1 MVDVK
6 VNAAQEEAI
15 THKDVPAM
23 VLAGPGSGK
32 TFVIV
37 QRLKYLIEEYKVPPS
52 TILVITFTKA
62 AAIEMQQRFLKI
74 TDSSYPEVS
83 FGTFHSLFYN
93 ILREHSKEAGFYNR
107 IEIADELFKYKLVKD
122 ILINLLKD
130 NRENMN
136 KFKLLDENE
145 IIKDITSEISRI
157 KNAGLFALSVSE
169 SIPYKEYFE
178 AIFERYNNSLKSFGK
193 IDFDDMSLICAQ
205 LFEDRNDISEQY
217 KSRFKYILI
226 DEYQD
231 INEMQQKN
239 IEAILNDEKNL
250 FVVGD
255 DDQAIYGFRGAKPGI
270 MMEFEKRMNCDVH
283 MINLSVNYRC
293 GKVILDNA
301 SLVISENKMRFKKKI
316 VSGTGTNGNVI
327 ARRYRT
333 KVEQYEAMCV
343 FLSEQSAL
351 NEIGILC
358 RTNSECKT
366 VASYLKQN
374 GIKSNIDN
382 TDDTTLYDDEAV
394 MLCVYYLSFSCIE
407 SSRALFYKIMNKP
420 LRYISRESAM
430 KEIIRKEDVLSF
442 YRGNRERT
450 KAVDKLFREVSM
462 IAKMRP
468 ALSVRFIRKEVG
480 IDKLFPKSTKKL
492 DLLEEKAKKFSD
504 SKAFIKSFNE
514 EKESYAVQN
523 KNDKRRNSRSKD
535 TVNILTLHGSKGLEY
550 RYVWIPDLNEGII
563 PSRSAVSE
571 PEKEEERRMLYV
583 GMTRAKEAL
592 IMSYI
597 CGTKE
602 NSMLPSRFLRP
613 IRKLWEKDQRSS
625 ESSSGSSTSS
635 SNSTSSR

>member
-1 MVDVK
+1 LVDVK

-15 THKDVPAM
+15 THRDGPAM

-37 QRLKYLIEEYKVPPS
+37 QRLKYLIEEYGADPS
-52 TILVITFTKA
+52 SILVITFTKA

-93 ILREHSKEAGFYNR
+93 ILRDHRKEAGFYNN

-122 ILINLLKD
+122 ILLNVLK
-130 NRENMN
+130 NSRENMN
-136 KFKLLDENE
+136 KLRLLDENE

-157 KNAGLFALSVSE
+157 KNVGLLPSSVSD
-169 SIPYKEYFE
+169 SVPYKEHFE
-178 AIFERYNNSLKSFGK
+178 AIFTGYNAALKSFGK

-205 LFEDRNDISEQY
+205 LFENRKDIAEQY

-231 INEMQQKN
+231 INEMQQNN
-239 IEAILNDEKNL
+239 IEAILSDDKNL

-270 MMEFEKRMNCDVH
+270 MMEFKDRMGGSVH
-283 MINLSVNYRC
+283 LINLSVNYRC
-293 GKVILDNA
+293 GKAILDNA
-301 SLVISENKMRFKKKI
+301 SLVIRENKMRFKKNI
-316 VSGTGTNGNVI
+316 ISGTGTDGYVF

-333 KVEQYEAMCV
+333 REAQYEAMSI
-343 FLSEQSAL
+343 FLSGQNNL
-351 NEIGILC
+351 NDIGILC

-366 VASYLKQN
+366 VASFLRQK
-374 GIKSNIDN
+374 GIKSNLEN
-382 TDDTTLYDDEAV
+382 KDDASLYDDEAV
-394 MLCVYYLSFSCIE
+394 LLCLYYLSFSCVE
-407 SSRALFYKIMNKP
+407 NSRALFYKIMNKP

-430 KEIIRKEDVLSF
+430 NELIRKEDVLSF
-442 YRGNRERT
+442 YRGNGERT
-450 KAVDKLFREVSM
+450 KAVEKLFRDISM
-462 IAKMRP
+462 IGKMRP
-468 ALSVRFIRKEVG
+468 SLSVRFIRKEVG
-480 IDKLFPKSTKKL
+480 IDKLFPNSTENL
-492 DLLEEKAKKFSD
+492 DLFEKMARNFRD
-504 SKAFIKSFNE
+504 SKSFIGSFNE
-514 EKESYAVQN
+514 EKEKSN
-523 KNDKRRNSRSKD
+523 NRNSGKKKFSNAD
-535 TVNILTLHGSKGLEY
+535 DIVNILTLHGSKGLEY
-550 RYVWIPDLNEGII
+550 KYVWIPDLNEGII
-563 PSRSAVSE
+563 PSRSAIYE

-602 NSMLPSRFLRP
+602 NAMLPSRFLRP
-613 IRKLWEKDQRSS
+613 IRSLWEKTTKNDII
-625 ESSSGSSTSS
+625 
-635 SNSTSSR
+635 

>member
-1 MVDVK
+1 MRNNNVLPPLVDVK

-15 THKDVPAM
+15 THRDGPAM

-37 QRLKYLIEEYKVPPS
+37 QRLKYLIEEYGADPS
-52 TILVITFTKA
+52 SILVITFTKA

-93 ILREHSKEAGFYNR
+93 ILRDHRKEAGFYNN

-122 ILINLLKD
+122 ILLNVLK
-130 NRENMN
+130 NSRENMN
-136 KFKLLDENE
+136 KLKLLDENE

-157 KNAGLFALSVSE
+157 KNAGLFPSSVSD
-169 SIPYKEYFE
+169 SVPYKEHFE
-178 AIFERYNNSLKSFGK
+178 AIFTGYNAALKSFGK

-205 LFEDRNDISEQY
+205 LFENRKDIAEQY

-231 INEMQQKN
+231 INEMQQNN
-239 IEAILNDEKNL
+239 IEALLNDDKNL

-270 MMEFEKRMNCDVH
+270 MMEFKDRMGGSVH
-283 MINLSVNYRC
+283 LINLSVNYRC
-293 GKVILDNA
+293 GKAILDNA
-301 SLVISENKMRFKKKI
+301 SLVIRENKMRFKKNI
-316 VSGTGTNGNVI
+316 VSGTGTDGYVV
-327 ARRYRT
+327 ARRYKTR
-333 KVEQYEAMCV
+333 EAQYEAMSI
-343 FLSEQSAL
+343 FFSGQNNL
-351 NEIGILC
+351 NDIGILC

-366 VASYLKQN
+366 VASFLRQK
-374 GIKSNIDN
+374 GIKSNLEN
-382 TDDTTLYDDEAV
+382 KDDASLYDDEAV
-394 MLCVYYLSFSCIE
+394 LLCLYYLSFSCIE
-407 SSRALFYKIMNKP
+407 NSRALFYKIMNKP

-430 KEIIRKEDVLSF
+430 NELIRKEDVLSF

-450 KAVDKLFREVSM
+450 KDVEKLFRDISM
-462 IAKMRP
+462 IGKMRP
-468 ALSVRFIRKEVG
+468 SLSVRFIRKEVG
-480 IDKLFPKSTKKL
+480 IDKLFPNSTGNL
-492 DLLEEKAKKFSD
+492 DLFEEMARNFRD
-504 SKAFIKSFNE
+504 SKSFIGSFNE
-514 EKESYAVQN
+514 EKEKSDN
-523 KNDKRRNSRSKD
+523 RNRGKKKFSNAD
-535 TVNILTLHGSKGLEY
+535 DMVNILTLHGSKGLEY
-550 RYVWIPDLNEGII
+550 KYVWIPDLNEGII
-563 PSRSAVSE
+563 PSRSAIYE

-602 NSMLPSRFLRP
+602 NAMLPSRFLRP
-613 IRKLWEKDQRSS
+613 IRSLWEKTTKND
-625 ESSSGSSTSS
+625 
-635 SNSTSSR
+635 NI

>member
-1 MVDVK
+1 MRNNNVLPPLVDVK

-15 THKDVPAM
+15 THRDGPAM

-37 QRLKYLIEEYKVPPS
+37 QRLKYLIEEYGADPS
-52 TILVITFTKA
+52 SILVITFTKA

-93 ILREHSKEAGFYNR
+93 ILRDHRKEAGFYNN

-122 ILINLLKD
+122 ILLNVLK
-130 NRENMN
+130 NSRENMN
-136 KFKLLDENE
+136 KLRLLDENE

-157 KNAGLFALSVSE
+157 KNVGLLPSSVSD
-169 SIPYKEYFE
+169 SVPYKEHFE
-178 AIFERYNNSLKSFGK
+178 AIFTGYNAALKSFGK

-205 LFEDRNDISEQY
+205 LFENRKDIAEQY

-231 INEMQQKN
+231 INEMQQNN
-239 IEAILNDEKNL
+239 IEAILSDDKNL

-270 MMEFEKRMNCDVH
+270 MMEFKDRMGGSVH
-283 MINLSVNYRC
+283 LINLSVNYRC
-293 GKVILDNA
+293 GKAILDNA
-301 SLVISENKMRFKKKI
+301 SLVIRENKMRFKKNI
-316 VSGTGTNGNVI
+316 ISGTGTDGYVF

-333 KVEQYEAMCV
+333 REAQYEAMSI
-343 FLSEQSAL
+343 FLSGQNNL
-351 NEIGILC
+351 NDIGILC

-366 VASYLKQN
+366 VASFLRQK
-374 GIKSNIDN
+374 GIKSNLEN
-382 TDDTTLYDDEAV
+382 KDDASLYDDEAV
-394 MLCVYYLSFSCIE
+394 LLCLYYLSFSCVE
-407 SSRALFYKIMNKP
+407 NSRALFYKIMNKP

-430 KEIIRKEDVLSF
+430 NELIRKEDVLSF
-442 YRGNRERT
+442 YRGNGERT
-450 KAVDKLFREVSM
+450 KAVEKLFRDISM
-462 IAKMRP
+462 IGKMRP
-468 ALSVRFIRKEVG
+468 SLSVRFIRKEVG
-480 IDKLFPKSTKKL
+480 IDKLFPNSTENL
-492 DLLEEKAKKFSD
+492 DLFEKMARNFRD
-504 SKAFIKSFNE
+504 SKSFIGSFNE
-514 EKESYAVQN
+514 EKEKSN
-523 KNDKRRNSRSKD
+523 NRNSGKKKFSNAD
-535 TVNILTLHGSKGLEY
+535 DIVNILTLHGSKGLEY
-550 RYVWIPDLNEGII
+550 KYVWIPDLNEGII
-563 PSRSAVSE
+563 PSRSAIYE

-602 NSMLPSRFLRP
+602 NAMLPSRFLRP
-613 IRKLWEKDQRSS
+613 IRSLWEKTTKNDII
-625 ESSSGSSTSS
+625 
-635 SNSTSSR
+635 

>member
-1 MVDVK
+1 MRNNNVLPPLVDVK

-15 THKDVPAM
+15 THKDGPAM

-37 QRLKYLIEEYKVPPS
+37 QRLKYLIEEYGADPS
-52 TILVITFTKA
+52 SILVITFTKA

-93 ILREHSKEAGFYNR
+93 ILRDHRKEAGFYNS

-122 ILINLLKD
+122 ILINVLRNSK
-130 NRENMN
+130 ENMN
-136 KFKLLDENE
+136 KLKLLDENE

-157 KNAGLFALSVSE
+157 KNAGLSPSSVSD
-169 SIPYKEYFE
+169 SVPYKEHFE
-178 AIFERYNNSLKSFGK
+178 AIFTGYNAALKSFGK

-205 LFEDRNDISEQY
+205 LFENRKDIAEQY

-231 INEMQQKN
+231 INEMQQNN
-239 IEAILNDEKNL
+239 IEAILSDDKNL

-270 MMEFEKRMNCDVH
+270 MMEFKDRMGGSVH
-283 MINLSVNYRC
+283 LINLSVNYRC
-293 GKVILDNA
+293 GKAILDNA
-301 SLVISENKMRFKKKI
+301 SLVIRDNKMRFKKNI
-316 VSGTGTNGNVI
+316 VSGTGTDGYVV
-327 ARRYRT
+327 ARRYKT
-333 KVEQYEAMCV
+333 KEAQYEAMSI
-343 FLSEQSAL
+343 FLSGQNNL
-351 NEIGILC
+351 NDIGILC

-366 VASYLKQN
+366 VASFLRQK
-374 GIKSNIDN
+374 GIKSNLESK
-382 TDDTTLYDDEAV
+382 DDASLYDDEAV
-394 MLCVYYLSFSCIE
+394 LLCLYYLSFSCIE
-407 SSRALFYKIMNKP
+407 NSRALFYKIMNKP

-430 KEIIRKEDVLSF
+430 NELIRKEDVLSF

-450 KAVDKLFREVSM
+450 KAVEKLFRDISM
-462 IAKMRP
+462 IGKMRP
-468 ALSVRFIRKEVG
+468 SLSVRFIRKEVG
-480 IDKLFPKSTKKL
+480 IDKLFPNSAGNL
-492 DLLEEKAKKFSD
+492 DLFEEMARNFKD
-504 SKAFIKSFNE
+504 SKAFIGSFNE
-514 EKESYAVQN
+514 EKEKFDNQ
-523 KNDKRRNSRSKD
+523 SKGKKKFSNAKD
-535 TVNILTLHGSKGLEY
+535 MVNILTLHGSKGLEY
-550 RYVWIPDLNEGII
+550 KYVWIPDLNEGII
-563 PSRSAVSE
+563 PSRSAIYE

-613 IRKLWEKDQRSS
+613 IRSLWEKGTKND
-625 ESSSGSSTSS
+625 
-635 SNSTSSR
+635 NI

>member
-1 MVDVK
+1 MRNNNVLPPLVDVK

-15 THKDVPAM
+15 THRDGPAM

-37 QRLKYLIEEYKVPPS
+37 QRLKYLIEEYGADPS
-52 TILVITFTKA
+52 SILVITFTKA

-93 ILREHSKEAGFYNR
+93 ILRDHRKEAGFYNN

-122 ILINLLKD
+122 ILLNVLK
-130 NRENMN
+130 NSRENMN
-136 KFKLLDENE
+136 KLRLLDENE

-157 KNAGLFALSVSE
+157 KNAGLSPGSVSD
-169 SIPYKEYFE
+169 SVPYKEHFE
-178 AIFERYNNSLKSFGK
+178 AIFTGYNAALKSFGK

-205 LFEDRNDISEQY
+205 LFENRKDLAEQY

-231 INEMQQKN
+231 INEMQQNN
-239 IEAILNDEKNL
+239 IEAILSDDKNL

-270 MMEFEKRMNCDVH
+270 MMEFKDRMGGSVH
-283 MINLSVNYRC
+283 LINLSVNYRC
-293 GKVILDNA
+293 GKAILDNA
-301 SLVISENKMRFKKKI
+301 SLVIRENKMRFKKNI
-316 VSGTGTNGNVI
+316 VSGTGTDGYVV
-327 ARRYRT
+327 ARRYKTR
-333 KVEQYEAMCV
+333 EAQYEAMSI
-343 FLSEQSAL
+343 FLSGQNNL
-351 NEIGILC
+351 NDIGILC

-366 VASYLKQN
+366 VASFLRQK
-374 GIKSNIDN
+374 GIKSNLEN
-382 TDDTTLYDDEAV
+382 KDDASLYDDEAV
-394 MLCVYYLSFSCIE
+394 LLCLYYLSFSCIE
-407 SSRALFYKIMNKP
+407 NSRALFYKIMNKP

-430 KEIIRKEDVLSF
+430 NELIRKEDVLSF

-450 KAVDKLFREVSM
+450 KAVEKLFRDISM
-462 IAKMRP
+462 IGKMRP
-468 ALSVRFIRKEVG
+468 SLSVRFIRKEVG
-480 IDKLFPKSTKKL
+480 IDKLFPNSTGNL
-492 DLLEEKAKKFSD
+492 NMFEEMARNFRD
-504 SKAFIKSFNE
+504 SKSFIGSFNE
-514 EKESYAVQN
+514 EKEKSDN
-523 KNDKRRNSRSKD
+523 RNSGKKKSSNAD
-535 TVNILTLHGSKGLEY
+535 DMVNILTLHGSKGLEY
-550 RYVWIPDLNEGII
+550 KYVWIPDLNEGII
-563 PSRSAVSE
+563 PSRSAIYE

-602 NSMLPSRFLRP
+602 NAMLPSRFLRP
-613 IRKLWEKDQRSS
+613 IRSLWEK
-625 ESSSGSSTSS
+625 
-635 SNSTSSR
+635 NYKK

>member
-1 MVDVK
+1 MRNNNVYPSLVDVK

-15 THKDVPAM
+15 THKDGPAM

-37 QRLKYLIEEYKVPPS
+37 QRLKFLIEEYEVPPS
-52 TILVITFTKA
+52 SILVITFTKA

-93 ILREHSKEAGFYNR
+93 ILRENSKAAGFYNK

-122 ILINLLKD
+122 ILINALK
-130 NRENMN
+130 NSRENMN
-136 KFKLLDENE
+136 KLSLLDENE
-145 IIKDITSEISRI
+145 IVKDITSEISRI
-157 KNAGLFALSVSE
+157 KNAGLSPDFVSDSV
-169 SIPYKEYFE
+169 PYKDYFKV
-178 AIFERYNNSLKSFGK
+178 IFEKYNNSLKSFGK

-205 LFEDRNDISEQY
+205 LFESRKEIAQLY
-217 KSRFKYILI
+217 KERYKYILI

-239 IEAILNDEKNL
+239 IESILNGNQNL

-270 MMEFEKRMNCDVH
+270 MMEFEKRMKREVH
-283 MINLSVNYRC
+283 VVNLSINYRC

-301 SLVISENKMRFKKKI
+301 SLVIAENKMRFKKKI
-316 VSGTGTNGNVI
+316 VSGTGTNGYVI

-333 KVEQYEAMCV
+333 KEEQYEAMSV
-343 FLSEQSAL
+343 FLSGQNKL
-351 NEIGILC
+351 NDIGILC

-366 VASYLKQN
+366 IASFLKQK
-374 GIKSNIDN
+374 GIKSNIEN
-382 TDDTTLYDDEAV
+382 TDDTALYDDEGV
-394 MLCVYYLSFSCIE
+394 MLCVYYLSFACIE

-430 KEIIRKEDVLSF
+430 KEIVRKEDVLAF
-442 YRGNRERT
+442 YQGNRDRSKVVNKMFHEI
-450 KAVDKLFREVSM
+450 SM
-462 IAKMRP
+462 ISKMRP
-468 ALSVRFIRKEVG
+468 ALTVRFIRKEIG
-480 IDKLFPKSTKKL
+480 IDKLYPNSKKKL
-492 DLLEEKAKKFSD
+492 DLFEEKAKSYSNTKS
-504 SKAFIKSFNE
+504 FINSFNE
-514 EKESYAVQN
+514 EKEEYTIQN
-523 KNDKRRNSRSKD
+523 KRNPKHSKTGD
-535 TVNILTLHGSKGLEY
+535 TVNIITLHGSKGLEY
-550 RYVWIPDLNEGII
+550 KCVWIPDLNEGII

-571 PEKEEERRMLYV
+571 SGKEEERRMLYV

-592 IMSYI
+592 VMSYA

-602 NSMLPSRFLRP
+602 NAMLPSRFLRP
-613 IRKLWEKDQRSS
+613 IRKLWEKENKKPAD
-625 ESSSGSSTSS
+625 
-635 SNSTSSR
+635 

>member
-1 MVDVK
+1 MRNNNVLPPLVDVK

-15 THKDVPAM
+15 THRDGPAM

-37 QRLKYLIEEYKVPPS
+37 QRLKYLIEEYGAYPS
-52 TILVITFTKA
+52 SILVITFTKA

-93 ILREHSKEAGFYNR
+93 ILRDHRKEAGFYNN

-122 ILINLLKD
+122 ILLNVLK
-130 NRENMN
+130 NSRENMN
-136 KFKLLDENE
+136 KLKLLDENE

-157 KNAGLFALSVSE
+157 KNAGLSPSSVSD
-169 SIPYKEYFE
+169 SVPYKEHFE
-178 AIFERYNNSLKSFGK
+178 AIFTGYNAALKSFGK

-205 LFEDRNDISEQY
+205 LFDSRKDIAERY

-231 INEMQQKN
+231 INEMQQNN
-239 IEAILNDEKNL
+239 IEAILSDDKNL

-270 MMEFEKRMNCDVH
+270 MMEFKDRMGGIVH
-283 MINLSVNYRC
+283 LINLSVNYRC
-293 GKVILDNA
+293 GKAILDNA
-301 SLVISENKMRFKKKI
+301 SLVIRENKMRFKKNI
-316 VSGTGTNGNVI
+316 VSGTGTDGYVV
-327 ARRYRT
+327 ARRYKTR
-333 KVEQYEAMCV
+333 EAQYEAMSI
-343 FLSEQSAL
+343 FLSGQNNL
-351 NEIGILC
+351 NDIGILC

-366 VASYLKQN
+366 VASFLRQK
-374 GIKSNIDN
+374 GIKSNLEN
-382 TDDTTLYDDEAV
+382 KDDASLYDDEAV
-394 MLCVYYLSFSCIE
+394 LLCLYYLSFSCIE
-407 SSRALFYKIMNKP
+407 NSRALFYKIMNKP

-430 KEIIRKEDVLSF
+430 NELIRKEDVLSF

-450 KAVDKLFREVSM
+450 KAVEKLFRDISM
-462 IAKMRP
+462 IGKMRP
-468 ALSVRFIRKEVG
+468 SLSVRFIRKEVG
-480 IDKLFPKSTKKL
+480 IDKLFPNSTGNLDMFEEMARNYRDSKTFIGSFNEGKEKSNNRNRGK
-492 DLLEEKAKKFSD
+492 KKFSNAD
-504 SKAFIKSFNE
+504 
-514 EKESYAVQN
+514 
-523 KNDKRRNSRSKD
+523 DM
-535 TVNILTLHGSKGLEY
+535 VNILTLHGSKGLEY
-550 RYVWIPDLNEGII
+550 KYVWIPDLNEGII
-563 PSRSAVSE
+563 PSRSAIYE

-602 NSMLPSRFLRP
+602 NAMLPSRFLRP
-613 IRKLWEKDQRSS
+613 IRSLWEK
-625 ESSSGSSTSS
+625 EAKK
-635 SNSTSSR
+635 

>member
-1 MVDVK
+1 MRNNNVLPPLVDVK

-15 THKDVPAM
+15 THRDGPAM

-37 QRLKYLIEEYKVPPS
+37 QRLKYLIEEYGADPS
-52 TILVITFTKA
+52 SILVITFTKA

-93 ILREHSKEAGFYNR
+93 ILRDHRKEAGFYNN

-122 ILINLLKD
+122 ILLNVLK
-130 NRENMN
+130 NSRENMN
-136 KFKLLDENE
+136 KLKLLDENE

-157 KNAGLFALSVSE
+157 KNAGLSPSSVSDAV
-169 SIPYKEYFE
+169 PYKEHFE
-178 AIFERYNNSLKSFGK
+178 AIFTGYNAALKSFGK

-205 LFEDRNDISEQY
+205 LFENRKDIAEQY

-231 INEMQQKN
+231 INEMQQNN
-239 IEAILNDEKNL
+239 IEAILNDDKNL

-270 MMEFEKRMNCDVH
+270 MMEFKDRMGGSVH
-283 MINLSVNYRC
+283 LINLSVNYRC
-293 GKVILDNA
+293 GKAILDNA
-301 SLVISENKMRFKKKI
+301 SLVIRENKMRFKKNI
-316 VSGTGTNGNVI
+316 VSGTGADGYVV
-327 ARRYRT
+327 ARRYKTRET
-333 KVEQYEAMCV
+333 QYEAMSI
-343 FLSEQSAL
+343 FLSGQNNL
-351 NEIGILC
+351 NDIGILC

-366 VASYLKQN
+366 VASFLRQK
-374 GIKSNIDN
+374 GIKSNLEN
-382 TDDTTLYDDEAV
+382 KDDASLYDDEAV
-394 MLCVYYLSFSCIE
+394 LLCLYYLSFSCIE
-407 SSRALFYKIMNKP
+407 NSRALFYKIMNKP

-430 KEIIRKEDVLSF
+430 NELIRKEDVLSF

-450 KAVDKLFREVSM
+450 KAVEKLFRDISM
-462 IAKMRP
+462 IGKMRP
-468 ALSVRFIRKEVG
+468 SLSVRFIRKEVG
-480 IDKLFPKSTKKL
+480 IDKLFPNSTGNL
-492 DLLEEKAKKFSD
+492 DLFEEMARNFRD
-504 SKAFIKSFNE
+504 SKSFIGSFNE
-514 EKESYAVQN
+514 EKEKSDNQ
-523 KNDKRRNSRSKD
+523 SKGKKKFSNAKD
-535 TVNILTLHGSKGLEY
+535 IVNILTLHGSKGLEY
-550 RYVWIPDLNEGII
+550 KYVWIPDLNEGII
-563 PSRSAVSE
+563 PSRSAIYE

-602 NSMLPSRFLRP
+602 NAMLPSRFLRP
-613 IRKLWEKDQRSS
+613 IRSLWEKTTKND
-625 ESSSGSSTSS
+625 
-635 SNSTSSR
+635 NI

>member
-1 MVDVK
+1 MRNNNVLPPLVDVK

-15 THKDVPAM
+15 THRDGPAM

-37 QRLKYLIEEYKVPPS
+37 QRLKYLIEEYGADPS
-52 TILVITFTKA
+52 SILVITFTKA

-93 ILREHSKEAGFYNR
+93 ILRDHRKEAGFYNN

-122 ILINLLKD
+122 ILLNVLK
-130 NRENMN
+130 NSRENMN
-136 KFKLLDENE
+136 KLRLLDENE

-157 KNAGLFALSVSE
+157 KNAGLLPSSVSD
-169 SIPYKEYFE
+169 SVPYKEHFE
-178 AIFERYNNSLKSFGK
+178 AIFTGYNAALKSFGK

-205 LFEDRNDISEQY
+205 LFENRKDIAEQY

-231 INEMQQKN
+231 INEMQQNN
-239 IEAILNDEKNL
+239 IEAILNDDKNL

-270 MMEFEKRMNCDVH
+270 MMEFKDRMGGSVH
-283 MINLSVNYRC
+283 LINLSVNYRC
-293 GKVILDNA
+293 GKAILDNA
-301 SLVISENKMRFKKKI
+301 SLVIRENKMRFKKNI
-316 VSGTGTNGNVI
+316 ISGTGTDGYVF

-333 KVEQYEAMCV
+333 REAQYEAMSI
-343 FLSEQSAL
+343 FLSGQNNL
-351 NEIGILC
+351 NDIGILC

-366 VASYLKQN
+366 VASFLRQK
-374 GIKSNIDN
+374 GIKSNLEN
-382 TDDTTLYDDEAV
+382 KDDASLYDDEAV
-394 MLCVYYLSFSCIE
+394 LLCLYYLSFSCVE
-407 SSRALFYKIMNKP
+407 NSRALFYKIMNKP

-430 KEIIRKEDVLSF
+430 NELIRKEDVLSF
-442 YRGNRERT
+442 YRGNGERT
-450 KAVDKLFREVSM
+450 KAVEKLFRDISM
-462 IAKMRP
+462 IGKMRP
-468 ALSVRFIRKEVG
+468 SLSVRFIRKEVG
-480 IDKLFPKSTKKL
+480 IDKLFPNSTENL
-492 DLLEEKAKKFSD
+492 DLFEKMARNFRD
-504 SKAFIKSFNE
+504 SKSFIGSFNE
-514 EKESYAVQN
+514 EKEKSN
-523 KNDKRRNSRSKD
+523 NRNSGKKKFSNAD
-535 TVNILTLHGSKGLEY
+535 DIVNILTLHGSKGLEY
-550 RYVWIPDLNEGII
+550 KYVWIPDLNEGII
-563 PSRSAVSE
+563 PSRSAIYE

-602 NSMLPSRFLRP
+602 NAMLPSRFLRP
-613 IRKLWEKDQRSS
+613 IRSLWEKTTKNDII
-625 ESSSGSSTSS
+625 
-635 SNSTSSR
+635 

>member
-1 MVDVK
+1 LVDVK

-15 THKDVPAM
+15 THRDGPAM

-37 QRLKYLIEEYKVPPS
+37 QRLKYLIEEYGADPS
-52 TILVITFTKA
+52 SILVITFTKA

-93 ILREHSKEAGFYNR
+93 ILRDHRKEAGFYNN

-122 ILINLLKD
+122 ILLNVLK
-130 NRENMN
+130 NSRENMN
-136 KFKLLDENE
+136 KLRLLDENE

-157 KNAGLFALSVSE
+157 KNVGLLPSSVSD
-169 SIPYKEYFE
+169 SVPYKEHFE
-178 AIFERYNNSLKSFGK
+178 AIFTGYNAALKSFGK

-205 LFEDRNDISEQY
+205 LFENRKDIAEQY

-231 INEMQQKN
+231 INEMQQNN
-239 IEAILNDEKNL
+239 IEAILSDDKNL

-270 MMEFEKRMNCDVH
+270 MMEFKDRMGGSVH
-283 MINLSVNYRC
+283 LINLSVNYRC
-293 GKVILDNA
+293 GKAILDNA
-301 SLVISENKMRFKKKI
+301 SLVIRENKMRFKKNI
-316 VSGTGTNGNVI
+316 ISGTGTDGYVF

-333 KVEQYEAMCV
+333 REAQYEAMSI
-343 FLSEQSAL
+343 FLSGQNNL
-351 NEIGILC
+351 NDIGILC

-366 VASYLKQN
+366 VASFLRQK
-374 GIKSNIDN
+374 GIKSNLEN
-382 TDDTTLYDDEAV
+382 KDDASLYDDEAV
-394 MLCVYYLSFSCIE
+394 LLCLYYLSFSCVE
-407 SSRALFYKIMNKP
+407 NSRALFYKIMNKP

-430 KEIIRKEDVLSF
+430 NELIRKEDVLSF
-442 YRGNRERT
+442 YRGNGERT
-450 KAVDKLFREVSM
+450 KAVEKLFRDISM
-462 IAKMRP
+462 IGKMRP
-468 ALSVRFIRKEVG
+468 SLSVRFIRKEVG
-480 IDKLFPKSTKKL
+480 IDKLFPNSTENL
-492 DLLEEKAKKFSD
+492 DLFEKMARNFRD
-504 SKAFIKSFNE
+504 SKSFIGSFNE
-514 EKESYAVQN
+514 EKEKSN
-523 KNDKRRNSRSKD
+523 NRNSGKKKFSNAD
-535 TVNILTLHGSKGLEY
+535 DIVNILTLHGSKGLEY
-550 RYVWIPDLNEGII
+550 KYVWIHDLNEGII
-563 PSRSAVSE
+563 PSRSAIYE

-602 NSMLPSRFLRP
+602 NAMLPSRFLRP
-613 IRKLWEKDQRSS
+613 IRSLWEKTTKNDII
-625 ESSSGSSTSS
+625 
-635 SNSTSSR
+635 

>member
-1 MVDVK
+1 MRNNNVLPPLVDVK

-15 THKDVPAM
+15 THRDGPAM

-37 QRLKYLIEEYKVPPS
+37 QRLKYLIEEYGADPS
-52 TILVITFTKA
+52 SILVITFTKA

-93 ILREHSKEAGFYNR
+93 ILRDHRKEAGFYNN

-122 ILINLLKD
+122 ILLNVLK
-130 NRENMN
+130 NSRENMN
-136 KFKLLDENE
+136 KLRLLDENE

-157 KNAGLFALSVSE
+157 KNVGLLPSSVSD
-169 SIPYKEYFE
+169 SVPYKEHFE
-178 AIFERYNNSLKSFGK
+178 AIFTGYNAALKSFGK

-205 LFEDRNDISEQY
+205 LFENRKDIAEQY

-231 INEMQQKN
+231 INEMQQNN
-239 IEAILNDEKNL
+239 IEAILSDDKNL

-270 MMEFEKRMNCDVH
+270 MMEFKDRMGGSVH
-283 MINLSVNYRC
+283 LINLSVNYRC
-293 GKVILDNA
+293 GKAILDNA
-301 SLVISENKMRFKKKI
+301 SLVIRENKMRFKKNI
-316 VSGTGTNGNVI
+316 ISGTGTDGYVF

-333 KVEQYEAMCV
+333 REAQYEAMSI
-343 FLSEQSAL
+343 FLSGQNNL
-351 NEIGILC
+351 NDIGILC

-366 VASYLKQN
+366 VASFLRQK
-374 GIKSNIDN
+374 GIKSNLEN
-382 TDDTTLYDDEAV
+382 KDDASLYDDEAV
-394 MLCVYYLSFSCIE
+394 LLCLYYLSFSCVE
-407 SSRALFYKIMNKP
+407 NSRALFYKIMNKP

-430 KEIIRKEDVLSF
+430 NELIRKEDVLSF
-442 YRGNRERT
+442 YRGNGERT
-450 KAVDKLFREVSM
+450 KAVEKLFRDISM
-462 IAKMRP
+462 IGKMRP
-468 ALSVRFIRKEVG
+468 SLSVRFIRKEVG
-480 IDKLFPKSTKKL
+480 IDKLFPNSTENL
-492 DLLEEKAKKFSD
+492 DLFEKMARNFRD
-504 SKAFIKSFNE
+504 SKSFIGSFNE
-514 EKESYAVQN
+514 EKEKSN
-523 KNDKRRNSRSKD
+523 NRNSGKKKFSNAD
-535 TVNILTLHGSKGLEY
+535 DIVNILTLHGSKGLEY
-550 RYVWIPDLNEGII
+550 KYVWIHDLNEGII
-563 PSRSAVSE
+563 PSRSAIYE

-602 NSMLPSRFLRP
+602 NAMLPSRFLRP
-613 IRKLWEKDQRSS
+613 IRSLWEKTTKNDII
-625 ESSSGSSTSS
+625 
-635 SNSTSSR
+635 

>member
-1 MVDVK
+1 MRNNNVLPPLVDVK

-15 THKDVPAM
+15 THRDGPAM

-37 QRLKYLIEEYKVPPS
+37 QRLKYLIEEYGADPS
-52 TILVITFTKA
+52 SILVITFTKA

-93 ILREHSKEAGFYNR
+93 ILRDHRKEAGFYNN

-122 ILINLLKD
+122 ILLNVLK
-130 NRENMN
+130 NSRENMN
-136 KFKLLDENE
+136 KLRLLDENE

-157 KNAGLFALSVSE
+157 KNAGLLPGSVSD
-169 SIPYKEYFE
+169 SVPYKEHFE
-178 AIFERYNNSLKSFGK
+178 AIFTGYNAALKSFGK

-205 LFEDRNDISEQY
+205 LFENRKDIAEQY

-231 INEMQQKN
+231 INEMQQNN
-239 IEAILNDEKNL
+239 IEAILNDDKNL

-270 MMEFEKRMNCDVH
+270 MMEFKDRMGGSVH
-283 MINLSVNYRC
+283 LINLSVNYRC
-293 GKVILDNA
+293 GKAILDNA
-301 SLVISENKMRFKKKI
+301 SLVIRENKMRFKKNI
-316 VSGTGTNGNVI
+316 VSGTGTDGYVV
-327 ARRYRT
+327 ARRYKTR
-333 KVEQYEAMCV
+333 EAQYEAMSI
-343 FLSEQSAL
+343 FLSGQNNL
-351 NEIGILC
+351 NDIGILC

-366 VASYLKQN
+366 VASFLRQK
-374 GIKSNIDN
+374 GIKSNLEN
-382 TDDTTLYDDEAV
+382 KDDASLYDDEAV
-394 MLCVYYLSFSCIE
+394 LSCLYYLSFSCIE
-407 SSRALFYKIMNKP
+407 NSRALFYKIMNKP

-430 KEIIRKEDVLSF
+430 NELIRKEDVLSF

-450 KAVDKLFREVSM
+450 KAVEKLFRDISM
-462 IAKMRP
+462 IGKMRP
-468 ALSVRFIRKEVG
+468 SLSVRFIRKEVG
-480 IDKLFPKSTKKL
+480 IDKLFPNSTGNL
-492 DLLEEKAKKFSD
+492 DLFEEMASNFRD
-504 SKAFIKSFNE
+504 SKSFIGSFNE
-514 EKESYAVQN
+514 EKEKSDNQ
-523 KNDKRRNSRSKD
+523 SKGKKKFSNAKD
-535 TVNILTLHGSKGLEY
+535 NVNILTLHGSKGLEY
-550 RYVWIPDLNEGII
+550 KYVWIPDLNEGII
-563 PSRSAVSE
+563 PSRSAIYE

-602 NSMLPSRFLRP
+602 NAMLPSRFLRP
-613 IRKLWEKDQRSS
+613 IRSLWEKTTKND
-625 ESSSGSSTSS
+625 
-635 SNSTSSR
+635 NI

>member
-1 MVDVK
+1 MRNNNVLPPLVDVK

-15 THKDVPAM
+15 THRDGPAM

-37 QRLKYLIEEYKVPPS
+37 QRLKYLIEEYGADPS
-52 TILVITFTKA
+52 SILVITFTKA

-93 ILREHSKEAGFYNR
+93 ILRDHRKEAGFYNN

-122 ILINLLKD
+122 ILLNVLK
-130 NRENMN
+130 NSRENMN
-136 KFKLLDENE
+136 KLRLLDENE

-157 KNAGLFALSVSE
+157 KNAGLLPGSVSD
-169 SIPYKEYFE
+169 SVPYKEHFE
-178 AIFERYNNSLKSFGK
+178 AIFTGYNAALKSFGK

-205 LFEDRNDISEQY
+205 LFENRKDIAEQY

-231 INEMQQKN
+231 INEMQQNN
-239 IEAILNDEKNL
+239 IEAILNDDKNL

-270 MMEFEKRMNCDVH
+270 MMEFKDRMGGSVH
-283 MINLSVNYRC
+283 LINLSVNYRC
-293 GKVILDNA
+293 GKAILDNA
-301 SLVISENKMRFKKKI
+301 SLVIRENKMRFKKNI
-316 VSGTGTNGNVI
+316 VSGTGTDGYVV
-327 ARRYRT
+327 ARRYKTR
-333 KVEQYEAMCV
+333 EAQYEAMSI
-343 FLSEQSAL
+343 FLSGQNNL
-351 NEIGILC
+351 NDIGILC

-366 VASYLKQN
+366 VASFLRQK
-374 GIKSNIDN
+374 GIKSNLEN
-382 TDDTTLYDDEAV
+382 KDDASLYDDEAV
-394 MLCVYYLSFSCIE
+394 LLCLYYLSFSCIE
-407 SSRALFYKIMNKP
+407 NSRALFYKIMNKP

-430 KEIIRKEDVLSF
+430 NELIRKEDVLSF

-450 KAVDKLFREVSM
+450 KAVEKLFRDISM
-462 IAKMRP
+462 IGKMRP
-468 ALSVRFIRKEVG
+468 SLSVRFIRKEVG
-480 IDKLFPKSTKKL
+480 IDKLFPNSTGNL
-492 DLLEEKAKKFSD
+492 DLFEKMARNFRD
-504 SKAFIKSFNE
+504 SKSFIGSFNE
-514 EKESYAVQN
+514 EKEKSDNQ
-523 KNDKRRNSRSKD
+523 SKGKKKFSNAKD
-535 TVNILTLHGSKGLEY
+535 MVNILTLHGSKGLEY
-550 RYVWIPDLNEGII
+550 KYVWIPDLNEGII
-563 PSRSAVSE
+563 PSRSAIYE

-602 NSMLPSRFLRP
+602 NAMLPSRFLRP
-613 IRKLWEKDQRSS
+613 IRSLWEK
-625 ESSSGSSTSS
+625 EAKK
-635 SNSTSSR
+635 